1 MQDKT
6 TRERGMLPAGRPD
19 RALELQLE
27 LTRTGLQRLDT
38 TQMEAL
44 GSYSL
49 RYNYIYMLTQRPQS
63 SSFLGLPYI
72 IN

>member
-49 RYNYIYMLTQRPQS
+49 RYNYIYIYVNPEA
-63 SSFLGLPYI
+63 PK
-72 IN
+72 